1 MTHYNYFEKVFIQFL
16 STDTN
21 WKGGTLDKSLFIL
34 DLEQITV
41 QFHPP
46 TAAFSFYL
54 VQQVSLIGCH
64 GTTLVLIFV
73 HWHKSRSE
81 TCQKLKISVSFKMVG
96 WDII

>member
-1 MTHYNYFEKVFIQFL
+1 MTHYSCFENVLIQFL

-34 DLEQITV
+34 DLRQIAV
-41 QFHPP
+41 QSHPP
-46 TAAFSFYL
+46 TAAFSSYL

-81 TCQKLKISVSFKMVG
+81 TC
-96 WDII
+96 